1 MIAVDISI
9 AYGSAGHSLA
19 KLECRYR
26 SHHEPVEKAVENLAR
41 CARSCV
47 HRARM
52 CVRVPTYAP
61 VCASER
67 VARAVLHRVVEKPGG
82 HGGNAPLLPR
92 DMPSEI
98 YVKIQEASIL
108 NCLIPLSVNTCLNI

>member
-19 KLECRYR
+19 KLEYRYR
-26 SHHEPVEKAVENLAR
+26 SHHEHVEKPVENLAR

-47 HRARM
+47 RRAPM

-61 VCASER
+61 VCVRAS
-67 VARAVLHRVVEKPGG
+67 A
-82 HGGNAPLLPR
+82 
-92 DMPSEI
+92 
-98 YVKIQEASIL
+98 
-108 NCLIPLSVNTCLNI
+108 

>member
-1 MIAVDISI
+1 MIAVGISI

-52 CVRVPTYAP
+52 CVREPTYARLC
-61 VCASER
+61 VRAS
-67 VARAVLHRVVEKPGG
+67 A
-82 HGGNAPLLPR
+82 
-92 DMPSEI
+92 
-98 YVKIQEASIL
+98 
-108 NCLIPLSVNTCLNI
+108 

>member
-19 KLECRYR
+19 KLEYRYR
-26 SHHEPVEKAVENLAR
+26 SHHEHVEKPVENLAR

-47 HRARM
+47 RRARM

-61 VCASER
+61 VCA
-67 VARAVLHRVVEKPGG
+67 RA
-82 HGGNAPLLPR
+82 
-92 DMPSEI
+92 S
-98 YVKIQEASIL
+98 
-108 NCLIPLSVNTCLNI
+108 T